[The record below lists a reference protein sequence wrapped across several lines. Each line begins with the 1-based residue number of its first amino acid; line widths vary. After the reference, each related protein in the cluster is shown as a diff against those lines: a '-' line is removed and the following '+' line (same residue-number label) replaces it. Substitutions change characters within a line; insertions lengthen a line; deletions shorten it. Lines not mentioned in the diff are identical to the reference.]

1 MLFLLITSCFSD
13 AQFIQN
19 VVSVRF
25 QSTSIHTAIQNSD
38 KTKKKK
44 IRRSKKKYAEL
55 VEGKNKL
62 MPFII
67 ICVLPHYILN
77 YEYYILPLIM

>member
-1 MLFLLITSCFSD
+1 MALYFSD
-13 AQFIQN
+13 AQFMQN

-25 QSTSIHTAIQNSD
+25 QSTNIHTAIQNSV

-62 MPFII
+62 MPII
-67 ICVLPHYILN
+67 IIYALPHY
-77 YEYYILPLIM
+77 